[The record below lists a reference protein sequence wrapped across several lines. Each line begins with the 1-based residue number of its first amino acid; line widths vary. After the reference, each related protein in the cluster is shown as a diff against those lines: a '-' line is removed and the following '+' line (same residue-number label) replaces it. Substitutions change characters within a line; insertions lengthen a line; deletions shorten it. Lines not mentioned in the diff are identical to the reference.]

1 MKLLRQLCIIVIIC
15 FVGSFLSTVFN
26 LPIPGNVLG
35 LIILLVCLCTG
46 IVKLDKIDLISK
58 FLLDHLA
65 FFFLPAGVGLMASYG
80 IIKNSWPILLIIC
93 FISTIIIM
101 AVTSLVVTALKNKGA
116 GSK

>member
-15 FVGSFLSTVFN
+15 FIGSFLSTILK

-46 IVKLDKIDLISK
+46 VIKLDKIDLISK

-65 FFFLPAGVGLMASYG
+65 FFFLPAGVGLIASYG
-80 IIKNSWPILLIIC
+80 IIKNTWPILLIIC
-93 FISTIIIM
+93 FISTIVIM
-101 AVTSLVVTALKNKGA
+101 AVTSLVVTILRRKGA
-116 GSK
+116 DSK

>member
-1 MKLLRQLCIIVIIC
+1 MKLLRQFCIIVVIC
-15 FVGSFLSTVFN
+15 FIGSFLSTILQ

-46 IVKLDKIDLISK
+46 IIKLDKIDLISK

-65 FFFLPAGVGLMASYG
+65 FFFLPAGVGLVASYG
-80 IIKNSWPILLIIC
+80 LIKNSWPILLVIC